1 MKRLYRR
8 IRYGEPIIIVSG
20 LPRSGTSMTMQ
31 MLAAAGVSV
40 VTDGVRKAGE
50 DNPKGYYEDERV
62 KDLHKDDED
71 RAWLRNA
78 RGKAI
83 KIISFLLTYLPE
95 TNNYKVIFMRR
106 DLSEVLASQQK
117 MLDRRGVEN
126 DTDDEK
132 MLELWKDHLWKVN
145 YAITHADPFE
155 LLNVPYRDVVA
166 KPIEQARRIKEFLG
180 LSVDPEQMAGA
191 VDEKLYRNRKKAV

>member
-1 MKRLYRR
+1 MKRLYRS
-8 IRYGEPIIIVSG
+8 IRYGEPVIVVSG

-31 MLAAAGVSV
+31 MLAAAGVAV
-40 VTDGVRKAGE
+40 VTDGVRKPGE

-62 KDLHKDDED
+62 KDLHKDKQDG
-71 RAWLRNA
+71 AWVRDA

-83 KIISFLLTYLPE
+83 KIISFLLKDLPE

-117 MLDRRGVEN
+117 MLDRRGEDN

-132 MLELWKDHLWKVN
+132 MLEVWKNHLWKVT
-145 YAITHADPFE
+145 YLMTHADRFE
-155 LLNVPYRDVVA
+155 LLNVPYREVVA
-166 KPIEQARRIKEFLG
+166 KPIEQARRIKDFLG

-191 VDEKLYRNRKKAV
+191 VDEKLYRNRSKN

>member
-78 RGKAI
+78 RA
-83 KIISFLLTYLPE
+83 
-95 TNNYKVIFMRR
+95 
-106 DLSEVLASQQK
+106 
-117 MLDRRGVEN
+117 
-126 DTDDEK
+126 
-132 MLELWKDHLWKVN
+132 
-145 YAITHADPFE
+145 
-155 LLNVPYRDVVA
+155 
-166 KPIEQARRIKEFLG
+166 
-180 LSVDPEQMAGA
+180 
-191 VDEKLYRNRKKAV
+191 